1 VPDAAVP
8 PAAVRPLV
16 VRLPLAAV
24 HEAGAGLRALLLPG
38 AGVVLELD
46 RPGPVD
52 LPLLDVLAGLRLTA
66 TRAGARLA
74 LRARE
79 PALLGELT
87 ALARLVGLD
96 GALALEGD
104 PSGVGRQPGRQA
116 QLQEQL
122 RSEEVVHV
130 AHPPS

>member
-1 VPDAAVP
+1 
-8 PAAVRPLV
+8 

-24 HEAGAGLRALLLPG
+24 RDAGAGLRALLLPG
-38 AGVVLELD
+38 ADVVLELD
-46 RPGPVD
+46 RPGRLD
-52 LPLLDVLAGLRLTA
+52 LPLLDVLAALRLAA

-104 PSGVGRQPGRQA
+104 PSGVDRPSGLGGQPGRQA